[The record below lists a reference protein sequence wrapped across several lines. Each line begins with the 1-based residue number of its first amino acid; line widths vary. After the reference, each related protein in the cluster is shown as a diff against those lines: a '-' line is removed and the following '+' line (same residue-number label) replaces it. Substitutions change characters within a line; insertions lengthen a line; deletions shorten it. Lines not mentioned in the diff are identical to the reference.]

1 VRLDETT
8 LRLVRLAL
16 AEDLAGFG
24 DVTSALTIDAASR
37 SKAAIVTREGT
48 VVSGLDLAAA
58 VMSEVDTDV
67 AFERLADDGG
77 EVGPTV
83 AIARMVGP
91 SRSILAGERTMLN
104 LLTGLCGV
112 ATQALRFARAV
123 EGTGVTVVDTRKTTP
138 GLRLWEKKAVRDGGC
153 GNHRFGLFDL
163 IMIKDNHVAAGGGV
177 AATVTRA
184 RRGAPFPMKVEV
196 EVSDEQGLLEAL
208 AAGADIVMFD
218 NVGAVELKR
227 LVSVA
232 RSLRPEVVL
241 EASGGVTLGSVRPIA
256 ETGVDIIS
264 TSALTTGAP
273 PVDLGLDFE

>member
-1 VRLDETT
+1 MS
-8 LRLVRLAL
+8 LVRLAL

-24 DVTSALTIDAASR
+24 DVTSALTIDMASR
-37 SKAAIVTREGT
+37 SAAAIVTREEA

-58 VMSEVDTDV
+58 VVTEVDAEI
-67 AFERLADDGG
+67 AFERLADDGQG
-77 EVGPTV
+77 VGSNV
-83 AIARMVGP
+83 AVARLVGP
-91 SRSILAGERTMLN
+91 SRSILSAERTMLN
-104 LLTGLCGV
+104 LFTGLCGV
-112 ATQALRFARAV
+112 ATQARRFARAV

-163 IMIKDNHVAAGGGV
+163 VMIKDNHVAAGGGV

-196 EVSDEQGLLEAL
+196 EVSNEQGLLEAL

-218 NVGAVELKR
+218 NVGTVELAR

-232 RSLRPEVVL
+232 RSLRPEIVL
-241 EASGGVTLGSVRPIA
+241 EASGGVTLESVRAIA
-256 ETGVDIIS
+256 ECGVDIIS
-264 TSALTTGAP
+264 TSALTTGAL